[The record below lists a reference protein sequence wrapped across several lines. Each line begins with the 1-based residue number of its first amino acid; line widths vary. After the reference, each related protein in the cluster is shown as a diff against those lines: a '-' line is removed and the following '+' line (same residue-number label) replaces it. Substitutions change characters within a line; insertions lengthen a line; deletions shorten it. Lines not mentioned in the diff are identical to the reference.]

1 MANEYIE
8 KKLSNKKRTV
18 KDLADYIKTKSGR
31 IPNYSLFLGAGASV
45 TSGIS
50 TAVELVNEWRR
61 EIFERLSNE
70 TLSTDESIK
79 KWLSENERDWY
90 DPTNEYSS
98 LFEKKL
104 DLPSQRRRF
113 VEEQVDRKL
122 PSIGYAYLVELFDCH
137 CFDTVFT
144 TNFDDLI
151 NEAFYQ
157 FSGERPLLCAH
168 DSSVKG
174 ISITSSRP
182 KIIKLHGDYL
192 FDNIK
197 SSLNETESLES
208 NTKEKLIE
216 FTKEYGLIF
225 AGYAGNDK
233 SIMDVINS
241 LLKQDDYLK
250 NGVYWC
256 QRKSDEISPDLF
268 NFLSKNKVYWVEI
281 DGFDELMAELFYEIT
296 KNESLSLGTVQK
308 STKRDRIINGF
319 IDDKYNLSKN
329 EMISLELKKLK
340 KYSLTQDI
348 SSLINELSDNEN
360 REKSDDDK
368 IPEVEFKNLL
378 HIDNLIKNKNYEQ
391 AEKDI
396 EGFLEGDKNL
406 SIKTK
411 YIHRLINIYND
422 SGDVDKAVL
431 QSEKLLKIDPYNIN
445 YSLVKSGLI
454 KGNYEKIVFLKSLLK
469 DFNYSVSLKNELSLI
484 ALSYLGEKKS
494 DKNFVDFK
502 DVECWLDES
511 LSIDPS
517 LDNPAWNIKQSFY
530 VRKYEGSLETKERD
544 DKIEELHERMSSVHP
559 EHLRF
564 LDLQSRY
571 CMIKGKIEDIEEH
584 IDKLNDIYKRKSKKN
599 RSYLLREM
607 SYLHYSL
614 FGNEDRDK
622 SISLLDNF
630 MSNYYENSNLEVIS
644 PLLVCKAGYAISYN
658 KNVDDAFKYAL
669 EASEAKW
676 GTDDAEKIYDILSI
690 TDKNLDFLEGFVR
703 NLSNDYPEPKRMRLL
718 SDIFLLKGNFTE
730 SLDYLNKSLS
740 EGLDYGTYMVFK
752 TFIGLCQ
759 ENYDSVITD
768 VDNNLS
774 YLKSISDKNALV
786 VNREFAKKKLG
797 RKLKET
803 DLRSI
808 IAYEHAKDNASM
820 CAYFI
825 LGDDFNANKI
835 LKRKI
840 ESDYKNFYT
849 YSRWPIIPRA
859 ALDLYVRE
867 IDKVA

>member
-1 MANEYIE
+1 M
-8 KKLSNKKRTV
+8 
-18 KDLADYIKTKSGR
+18 
-31 IPNYSLFLGAGASV
+31 
-45 TSGIS
+45 
-50 TAVELVNEWRR
+50 
-61 EIFERLSNE
+61 IF
-70 TLSTDESIK
+70 
-79 KWLSENERDWY
+79 
-90 DPTNEYSS
+90 
-98 LFEKKL
+98 
-104 DLPSQRRRF
+104 
-113 VEEQVDRKL
+113 V
-122 PSIGYAYLVELFDCH
+122 
-137 CFDTVFT
+137 
-144 TNFDDLI
+144 
-151 NEAFYQ
+151 
-157 FSGERPLLCAH
+157 
-168 DSSVKG
+168 
-174 ISITSSRP
+174 
-182 KIIKLHGDYL
+182 
-192 FDNIK
+192 
-197 SSLNETESLES
+197 
-208 NTKEKLIE
+208 
-216 FTKEYGLIF
+216 
-225 AGYAGNDK
+225 GYAGNDK

-319 IDDKYNLSKN
+319 IDDKYNLSKS

-348 SSLINELSDNEN
+348 SSLINELSDNES

-422 SGDVDKAVL
+422 SGDIDKAVL

-454 KGNYEKIVFLKSLLK
+454 KGNYEKVVFLKSLLK

-484 ALSYLGEKKS
+484 ALAYLGEKKS

-530 VRKYEGSLETKERD
+530 VSKYEGYLETKERD
-544 DKIEELHERMSSVHP
+544 DKIEELHERMSKVHP

-571 CMIKGKIEDIEEH
+571 FMIKGKIEDIEEH

-622 SISLLDNF
+622 SIF
-630 MSNYYENSNLEVIS
+630 
-644 PLLVCKAGYAISYN
+644 
-658 KNVDDAFKYAL
+658 
-669 EASEAKW
+669 
-676 GTDDAEKIYDILSI
+676 
-690 TDKNLDFLEGFVR
+690 FV
-703 NLSNDYPEPKRMRLL
+703 
-718 SDIFLLKGNFTE
+718 G
-730 SLDYLNKSLS
+730 
-740 EGLDYGTYMVFK
+740 
-752 TFIGLCQ
+752 
-759 ENYDSVITD
+759 
-768 VDNNLS
+768 
-774 YLKSISDKNALV
+774 
-786 VNREFAKKKLG
+786 
-797 RKLKET
+797 
-803 DLRSI
+803 
-808 IAYEHAKDNASM
+808 
-820 CAYFI
+820 
-825 LGDDFNANKI
+825 
-835 LKRKI
+835 
-840 ESDYKNFYT
+840 
-849 YSRWPIIPRA
+849 
-859 ALDLYVRE
+859 
-867 IDKVA
+867 